1 MNKLKKSKN
10 GLRRI
15 GKKGRSTLKEIIYL
29 DTKLVNSII
38 AQNDQGLVLKRACDK
53 GQNNSN
59 SEETTQATSLNT
71 SGGVTVGAN
80 FNVNRG
86 ETNSDKQSLVYS
98 ETNKELIE
106 VATHDYALDILL
118 EILKNE
124 IADNSVEDG
133 QFIQQNGQVTFYDFK
148 KLHES
153 MDLEKLQL
161 LMPEVFQP
169 IEEIKKEISKMLKGN
184 RVKYGDIIKKLQEQ
198 VNNSLPKIFEQ
209 LNTFSDYMVDLY
221 DGAILTKINNTLSI
235 CEPENIRLKPSL
247 LSIMNLSNRKATI
260 LGIVVAKESGN
271 SSIDNLQ
278 QTNSANELISNVAN
292 SFMEIVITSFDI
304 ASEGDYYVRPI
315 AIYFE

>member
-1 MNKLKKSKN
+1 M
-10 GLRRI
+10 
-15 GKKGRSTLKEIIYL
+15 KEIIYL

-38 AQNDQGLVLKRACDK
+38 AQNDQGLVLKRAFDK
-53 GQNNSN
+53 GKTNSN

-86 ETNSDKQSLVYS
+86 ESNTDKQSLVYS

-118 EILKNE
+118 EILKDE
-124 IADNSVEDG
+124 IVNDCADDG
-133 QFIQQNGQVTFYDFK
+133 QFIQQNDRVTFYDFK
-148 KLHES
+148 KLYES
-153 MDLEKLQL
+153 MDTEKLKL
-161 LMPEVFQP
+161 LMPDIFQS
-169 IEEIKKEISKMLKGN
+169 IEKIEKELAKLSKSNKIKFEDKITELQKEL
-184 RVKYGDIIKKLQEQ
+184 D
-198 VNNSLPKIFEQ
+198 NSLPKIFKK
-209 LNTFSDYMVDLY
+209 LNTFSDYMVGLY
-221 DGAILTKINNTLSI
+221 DGAILAKINNTLSI

-247 LSIMNLSNRKATI
+247 LSIMNLSNRKATV

-278 QTNSANELISNVAN
+278 TYSANEVISNVTN

-304 ASEGDYYVRPI
+304 ASKGDYYVRPI

>member
-1 MNKLKKSKN
+1 MKKSKN

-38 AQNDQGLVLKRACDK
+38 AQNDQGLVLKRAFDK
-53 GQNNSN
+53 GETNSN

-86 ETNSDKQSLVYS
+86 ESNTDKQSLVYS

-118 EILKNE
+118 EILKDE
-124 IADNSVEDG
+124 IVNDCADDG
-133 QFIQQNGQVTFYDFK
+133 QFIQQNDRVTFYDFK
-148 KLHES
+148 KLYES
-153 MDLEKLQL
+153 MDTEKLKL
-161 LMPEVFQP
+161 LMPDIFQP
-169 IEEIKKEISKMLKGN
+169 IEKIEKELSKISKSNK
-184 RVKYGDIIKKLQEQ
+184 IKFEDKITELQKQ
-198 VNNSLPKIFEQ
+198 LDNSLPEIFKK
-209 LNTFSDYMVDLY
+209 LNTFSDYMVGLY
-221 DGAILTKINNTLSI
+221 DGAILAKINNTLSI

-278 QTNSANELISNVAN
+278 TDSANEVISNVAN
-292 SFMEIVITSFDI
+292 SFMEIVITSFNI
-304 ASEGDYYVRPI
+304 ASKGDYYVRPI

>member
-1 MNKLKKSKN
+1 M
-10 GLRRI
+10 
-15 GKKGRSTLKEIIYL
+15 KEIIYL
-29 DTKLVNSII
+29 DSKLVNSII
-38 AQNDQGLVLKRACDK
+38 AQNDQGLVLKRAFDK
-53 GQNNSN
+53 GETNSN

-86 ETNSDKQSLVYS
+86 ESNTDKQSLVYS

-118 EILKNE
+118 EILKDE
-124 IADNSVEDG
+124 IVNDCADDG
-133 QFIQQNGQVTFYDFK
+133 QFIQQNDRVTFYDFK
-148 KLHES
+148 KLYES
-153 MDLEKLQL
+153 MDTEKLKL
-161 LMPEVFQP
+161 LMPNIFQP
-169 IEEIKKEISKMLKGN
+169 IEKKEKELSKISKSNK
-184 RVKYGDIIKKLQEQ
+184 IKFEDKIAELQKQ
-198 VNNSLPKIFEQ
+198 LDNSLPKIFKK
-209 LNTFSDYMVDLY
+209 LNTFSDYMVGLY
-221 DGAILTKINNTLSI
+221 DGAILAKINNTLSI

-278 QTNSANELISNVAN
+278 TDSPNEVISNVAN

-304 ASEGDYYVRPI
+304 ASKGDYYVRPI

>member
-15 GKKGRSTLKEIIYL
+15 AKKGRSTLKEIIYL

-38 AQNDQGLVLKRACDK
+38 AQNDQGLVLKRAFDK
-53 GQNNSN
+53 GKTNSN

-86 ETNSDKQSLVYS
+86 ESNTDKQSLVYS

-118 EILKNE
+118 EILKDE
-124 IADNSVEDG
+124 IVNDCADDG
-133 QFIQQNGQVTFYDFK
+133 QFIQQNDRVTFYDFK
-148 KLHES
+148 KLYES
-153 MDLEKLQL
+153 MDTEKLKL
-161 LMPEVFQP
+161 LMPDIFQS
-169 IEEIKKEISKMLKGN
+169 IEKIEKELAKLSKSNKIKFEDKITELQKEL
-184 RVKYGDIIKKLQEQ
+184 D
-198 VNNSLPKIFEQ
+198 NSLPKIFKK
-209 LNTFSDYMVDLY
+209 LNTFSDYMVGLY
-221 DGAILTKINNTLSI
+221 DGAILAKINNTLSI

-278 QTNSANELISNVAN
+278 TDSANEVISNVAN

-304 ASEGDYYVRPI
+304 ASKGDYYVRPI

>member
-38 AQNDQGLVLKRACDK
+38 AQNDQGLVLKRAFDK
-53 GQNNSN
+53 GKTNSN
-59 SEETTQATSLNT
+59 SEETTQATSLST

-86 ETNSDKQSLVYS
+86 ESNTDKQSLVYS

-118 EILKNE
+118 EILKDE
-124 IADNSVEDG
+124 IVNDCADDG
-133 QFIQQNGQVTFYDFK
+133 QFIQQNDRVTFYDFK
-148 KLHES
+148 KLYES
-153 MDLEKLQL
+153 MDTEKLKL
-161 LMPEVFQP
+161 LMPDIFQSVEK
-169 IEEIKKEISKMLKGN
+169 IEKELSKISKSNK
-184 RVKYGDIIKKLQEQ
+184 IKFEDKITKLQKQ
-198 VNNSLPKIFEQ
+198 LDNSLPKIFKK
-209 LNTFSDYMVDLY
+209 LNTFSDYMVGLY
-221 DGAILTKINNTLSI
+221 DGAILAKINNTLSI

-278 QTNSANELISNVAN
+278 TDSANEVISNVTN

-304 ASEGDYYVRPI
+304 ASKGDYYVRPI

>member
-1 MNKLKKSKN
+1 M
-10 GLRRI
+10 
-15 GKKGRSTLKEIIYL
+15 KEIIYL

-38 AQNDQGLVLKRACDK
+38 AQNDQGLGLKRAFDK
-53 GQNNSN
+53 GETNSN

-86 ETNSDKQSLVYS
+86 ESNTDKQSLVYS

-118 EILKNE
+118 EILKDE
-124 IADNSVEDG
+124 IVNDCADDG
-133 QFIQQNGQVTFYDFK
+133 QFIQQNDRVTFYDFK
-148 KLHES
+148 KLYES
-153 MDLEKLQL
+153 MDTEKLKL
-161 LMPEVFQP
+161 LMPDIFQS
-169 IEEIKKEISKMLKGN
+169 IEKIEKELSKISKSNK
-184 RVKYGDIIKKLQEQ
+184 IKFEDKITELQKQ
-198 VNNSLPKIFEQ
+198 LDNSLPKIFKK
-209 LNTFSDYMVDLY
+209 LNTFSDYMVGLY
-221 DGAILTKINNTLSI
+221 DGAILAKINNTLSI

-278 QTNSANELISNVAN
+278 TDSANEVISNVAN

-304 ASEGDYYVRPI
+304 ASKGDYYVRPI

>member
-38 AQNDQGLVLKRACDK
+38 AQNDQGLVLKRAFDK
-53 GQNNSN
+53 GETNSN

-86 ETNSDKQSLVYS
+86 ESNTDKQSLVYS

-118 EILKNE
+118 EILKDE
-124 IADNSVEDG
+124 IVNDCADDG
-133 QFIQQNGQVTFYDFK
+133 QFIQQNDRVTFYDFK
-148 KLHES
+148 KLYES
-153 MDLEKLQL
+153 MDTEKLKL
-161 LMPEVFQP
+161 LMPDIFQP
-169 IEEIKKEISKMLKGN
+169 IEKIEKELSKISKSNK
-184 RVKYGDIIKKLQEQ
+184 IKFEDKITELQKQ
-198 VNNSLPKIFEQ
+198 LDNSLPEIFKK
-209 LNTFSDYMVDLY
+209 LNTFSDYMVGLY
-221 DGAILTKINNTLSI
+221 DGAILAKINNTLSI

-278 QTNSANELISNVAN
+278 TDSANEVISNVAN
-292 SFMEIVITSFDI
+292 SFMEIVITSFNI
-304 ASEGDYYVRPI
+304 ASKGDYYVRPI

>member
-1 MNKLKKSKN
+1 M
-10 GLRRI
+10 
-15 GKKGRSTLKEIIYL
+15 KEIIYL

-38 AQNDQGLVLKRACDK
+38 AQNDQGLVLKRAFDK
-53 GQNNSN
+53 GETNSN

-86 ETNSDKQSLVYS
+86 ESNTDKQSLVYS

-118 EILKNE
+118 EILKDE
-124 IADNSVEDG
+124 IVNDCADDG
-133 QFIQQNGQVTFYDFK
+133 QFIQQNDRVTFYDFK
-148 KLHES
+148 KLYES
-153 MDLEKLQL
+153 MDTEKLKL
-161 LMPEVFQP
+161 LMPDIFQP
-169 IEEIKKEISKMLKGN
+169 IEKIEKELYKISKSNK
-184 RVKYGDIIKKLQEQ
+184 IKFEDKRTELQKQ
-198 VNNSLPKIFEQ
+198 LDNSLPKIFKK
-209 LNTFSDYMVDLY
+209 LNTFSDYMVGLY
-221 DGAILTKINNTLSI
+221 DGAILAKINNTLSI

-278 QTNSANELISNVAN
+278 PDSANEVISNVAN

-304 ASEGDYYVRPI
+304 ASKGDYYVRPI

>member
-1 MNKLKKSKN
+1 M
-10 GLRRI
+10 
-15 GKKGRSTLKEIIYL
+15 KEIIYL

-38 AQNDQGLVLKRACDK
+38 AQNDQGLVLKRAFDK
-53 GQNNSN
+53 GETNSN

-86 ETNSDKQSLVYS
+86 ESNTDKQSLVYS

-118 EILKNE
+118 EILKDE
-124 IADNSVEDG
+124 IVNDCADDG
-133 QFIQQNGQVTFYDFK
+133 QFIQQNDRVTFYDFK
-148 KLHES
+148 KLYES
-153 MDLEKLQL
+153 MDTEKLKL
-161 LMPEVFQP
+161 LMPDIFQP
-169 IEEIKKEISKMLKGN
+169 IEKIEKELSKISKSNK
-184 RVKYGDIIKKLQEQ
+184 IKFEDKITELQKQ
-198 VNNSLPKIFEQ
+198 LDNSLPEIFKK
-209 LNTFSDYMVDLY
+209 LNTFSDYMVGLY
-221 DGAILTKINNTLSI
+221 DGAILAKINNTLSI

-278 QTNSANELISNVAN
+278 TDSANEVISNVAN
-292 SFMEIVITSFDI
+292 SFMEIVITSFNI
-304 ASEGDYYVRPI
+304 ASKGDYYVRPI

>member
-1 MNKLKKSKN
+1 M
-10 GLRRI
+10 
-15 GKKGRSTLKEIIYL
+15 KEIIYL

-38 AQNDQGLVLKRACDK
+38 AQNDQGLVLKRAFDK
-53 GQNNSN
+53 GETNSN

-86 ETNSDKQSLVYS
+86 ESNTDKQSLVYS

-118 EILKNE
+118 EILKDE
-124 IADNSVEDG
+124 IVNDCADDG
-133 QFIQQNGQVTFYDFK
+133 QFIQQNDRVTFYDFK
-148 KLHES
+148 KLYES
-153 MDLEKLQL
+153 MDTEKLKL
-161 LMPEVFQP
+161 LMPDIFQP
-169 IEEIKKEISKMLKGN
+169 IEKIEKELSKISKSNK
-184 RVKYGDIIKKLQEQ
+184 IKLEDKKTELQKQ
-198 VNNSLPKIFEQ
+198 LDNSLPEIFKK
-209 LNTFSDYMVDLY
+209 LNTFSDYMVGLY
-221 DGAILTKINNTLSI
+221 DGAILAKINNTLSI

-278 QTNSANELISNVAN
+278 TDSANEVISNVAN
-292 SFMEIVITSFDI
+292 SFMEIVITSFNI
-304 ASEGDYYVRPI
+304 ASKGDYYVRPI

>member
-1 MNKLKKSKN
+1 M
-10 GLRRI
+10 
-15 GKKGRSTLKEIIYL
+15 KEIIYL

-38 AQNDQGLVLKRACDK
+38 AQNDQGLVLKRAFDK
-53 GQNNSN
+53 GETNSN

-86 ETNSDKQSLVYS
+86 ESNTDKQSLVYS

-118 EILKNE
+118 EILKDE
-124 IADNSVEDG
+124 IVNDCADDG
-133 QFIQQNGQVTFYDFK
+133 QFIQQNDRVTFYDFK
-148 KLHES
+148 KLYES
-153 MDLEKLQL
+153 MDTEKLKL
-161 LMPEVFQP
+161 LMPDIFQP
-169 IEEIKKEISKMLKGN
+169 IEKIEKELSKISKSNK
-184 RVKYGDIIKKLQEQ
+184 IKFEDKITELQKQ
-198 VNNSLPKIFEQ
+198 LDNSLPEIFKK
-209 LNTFSDYMVDLY
+209 LNTFSDYMVVLY
-221 DGAILTKINNTLSI
+221 DGAILAKINNTLSI

-247 LSIMNLSNRKATI
+247 LSIMNLATRKATI

-278 QTNSANELISNVAN
+278 TDSANEVISNVAN
-292 SFMEIVITSFDI
+292 SFMEIVITSFNI
-304 ASEGDYYVRPI
+304 ASKGDYYVRPI

>member
-38 AQNDQGLVLKRACDK
+38 AQNDQGLVLKRAFDK
-53 GQNNSN
+53 GETNSN
-59 SEETTQATSLNT
+59 SEETTQAISLNT

-86 ETNSDKQSLVYS
+86 ESNTDKQSLVYS

-118 EILKNE
+118 EILKDE
-124 IADNSVEDG
+124 IVNDCADDG
-133 QFIQQNGQVTFYDFK
+133 QFIQQNDRVTFYDFK
-148 KLHES
+148 KLYES
-153 MDLEKLQL
+153 MDTEKLKL
-161 LMPEVFQP
+161 LMPNIFQP
-169 IEEIKKEISKMLKGN
+169 IEKIEKELSKISKSNK
-184 RVKYGDIIKKLQEQ
+184 IKFEDKITELQKQ
-198 VNNSLPKIFEQ
+198 LDNSLPEIFKK
-209 LNTFSDYMVDLY
+209 LNTFSDYMVGLY
-221 DGAILTKINNTLSI
+221 DGAILAKINNTLSI
-235 CEPENIRLKPSL
+235 CDPENIRLKPSL
-247 LSIMNLSNRKATI
+247 LSIMNSSNRKATI

-278 QTNSANELISNVAN
+278 TDSANEVISNVAN

-304 ASEGDYYVRPI
+304 ASKGDYYVRPI

>member
-15 GKKGRSTLKEIIYL
+15 GKKGRNTLKEIIYL

-38 AQNDQGLVLKRACDK
+38 AQNDQGLVLKRAFDK
-53 GQNNSN
+53 GETNSN

-86 ETNSDKQSLVYS
+86 ESNTDKQSLVYS

-118 EILKNE
+118 EILKDKIVNDC
-124 IADNSVEDG
+124 ADDG
-133 QFIQQNGQVTFYDFK
+133 QFIQQNDRVTFYDFK
-148 KLHES
+148 KLYES
-153 MDLEKLQL
+153 MDTEKLKL
-161 LMPEVFQP
+161 LMPDIFQP
-169 IEEIKKEISKMLKGN
+169 IEKIEKELSKISKSNK
-184 RVKYGDIIKKLQEQ
+184 IKFEDKIAELQKQ
-198 VNNSLPKIFEQ
+198 LDNSLPEIFKK
-209 LNTFSDYMVDLY
+209 LNTFSDYMVGLY
-221 DGAILTKINNTLSI
+221 DGAILAKINNTLSI

-278 QTNSANELISNVAN
+278 TDSANEVISNVAN

-304 ASEGDYYVRPI
+304 ASKGDYYVRPI

>member
-1 MNKLKKSKN
+1 MNKSKRLKN

-38 AQNDQGLVLKRACDK
+38 AQNDQGLVLKRAFDK
-53 GQNNSN
+53 GETNSN

-86 ETNSDKQSLVYS
+86 ESNTDKQSLVYS

-118 EILKNE
+118 EILKDE
-124 IADNSVEDG
+124 IVNGCADDG
-133 QFIQQNGQVTFYDFK
+133 QFIQQNDRVTFYDFK
-148 KLHES
+148 KLYES
-153 MDLEKLQL
+153 MDTEKLKL
-161 LMPEVFQP
+161 LMPDIFQS
-169 IEEIKKEISKMLKGN
+169 IEKIEKELSKISKSNK
-184 RVKYGDIIKKLQEQ
+184 IKLEDKKTELQKQ
-198 VNNSLPKIFEQ
+198 LDNSLPEIFKK
-209 LNTFSDYMVDLY
+209 LNTFSDYMVGLY
-221 DGAILTKINNTLSI
+221 DGAILAKINNTLSI

-278 QTNSANELISNVAN
+278 TDSANEVISNVAN
-292 SFMEIVITSFDI
+292 SFMEIVITSFNI
-304 ASEGDYYVRPI
+304 ASKGDYYVRPI

>member
-10 GLRRI
+10 GLRRL

-38 AQNDQGLVLKRACDK
+38 AQNDQGLVLKRAFDK
-53 GQNNSN
+53 GETNSN
-59 SEETTQATSLNT
+59 SEETTQAISLNT

-86 ETNSDKQSLVYS
+86 ESNTDKQSLVYS

-118 EILKNE
+118 EILKDE
-124 IADNSVEDG
+124 IVNDCADDG
-133 QFIQQNGQVTFYDFK
+133 QFIQQNDRVTFYDFK
-148 KLHES
+148 KLYES
-153 MDLEKLQL
+153 MDTEKLKL
-161 LMPEVFQP
+161 LMPNIFQP
-169 IEEIKKEISKMLKGN
+169 IEKIEKELSKISKSNK
-184 RVKYGDIIKKLQEQ
+184 IKFEDKITELQKQ
-198 VNNSLPKIFEQ
+198 LDNSLPEIFKK
-209 LNTFSDYMVDLY
+209 LNTFSDYMVGLY
-221 DGAILTKINNTLSI
+221 DGAILAKINNTLSI
-235 CEPENIRLKPSL
+235 CDPENIRLKPSL
-247 LSIMNLSNRKATI
+247 LSIMNSSNRKATI

-278 QTNSANELISNVAN
+278 TDSANEVISNVAN

-304 ASEGDYYVRPI
+304 ASKGDYYVRPI

>member
-1 MNKLKKSKN
+1 M
-10 GLRRI
+10 
-15 GKKGRSTLKEIIYL
+15 KEIIYL

-38 AQNDQGLVLKRACDK
+38 AQNDQGLVLKRAFDK
-53 GQNNSN
+53 GETNSN

-86 ETNSDKQSLVYS
+86 ESNTDKQSLVYS

-118 EILKNE
+118 EILKDE
-124 IADNSVEDG
+124 IVNDCADDG
-133 QFIQQNGQVTFYDFK
+133 QFIQQNDRVTFYDFK
-148 KLHES
+148 KLYES
-153 MDLEKLQL
+153 MDTEKLKL
-161 LMPEVFQP
+161 LMPDIFQS
-169 IEEIKKEISKMLKGN
+169 IEKIEKELSKISKSNK
-184 RVKYGDIIKKLQEQ
+184 IKFEDKITELQKQ
-198 VNNSLPKIFEQ
+198 LDNSLPKIFKK
-209 LNTFSDYMVDLY
+209 LNTFSDYMVGLY
-221 DGAILTKINNTLSI
+221 DGAILAKINNTLSI

-278 QTNSANELISNVAN
+278 PDSANEVISNVAN

-304 ASEGDYYVRPI
+304 ASKGDYYVRPI

>member
-38 AQNDQGLVLKRACDK
+38 AQNDQGLVLKRAFDK
-53 GQNNSN
+53 GETNSN

-80 FNVNRG
+80 FNVNQG
-86 ETNSDKQSLVYS
+86 ESNTDKQSLVYS

-118 EILKNE
+118 EILKDE
-124 IADNSVEDG
+124 IVNDCADDG
-133 QFIQQNGQVTFYDFK
+133 QFIQQNDRVTFYDFK
-148 KLHES
+148 KLYES
-153 MDLEKLQL
+153 MDTEKLKL
-161 LMPEVFQP
+161 LMPDIFQP
-169 IEEIKKEISKMLKGN
+169 IEKIEKELSKISKSNK
-184 RVKYGDIIKKLQEQ
+184 IKFEDKITELQKQ
-198 VNNSLPKIFEQ
+198 LDNSLPEIFKK
-209 LNTFSDYMVDLY
+209 LNTFSDYMVGLY
-221 DGAILTKINNTLSI
+221 DGAILAKINNTLSI

-278 QTNSANELISNVAN
+278 TDSANEVISNVAN
-292 SFMEIVITSFDI
+292 SFMEIVITSFNI
-304 ASEGDYYVRPI
+304 ASKGDYYVRPI

>member
-38 AQNDQGLVLKRACDK
+38 AQNDKGLVLKRAFDK
-53 GQNNSN
+53 GETNSN

-86 ETNSDKQSLVYS
+86 ESNTDKQSLVYS

-118 EILKNE
+118 EILKDE
-124 IADNSVEDG
+124 IVNDCADDG
-133 QFIQQNGQVTFYDFK
+133 QFIQQNDRVTFYDFK
-148 KLHES
+148 KLYES
-153 MDLEKLQL
+153 MDTEKLKL
-161 LMPEVFQP
+161 LMPDIFQP
-169 IEEIKKEISKMLKGN
+169 IEKIEKELSKISKSNK
-184 RVKYGDIIKKLQEQ
+184 IKFEDKITELQKQ
-198 VNNSLPKIFEQ
+198 LDNSLPEIFKK
-209 LNTFSDYMVDLY
+209 LNTFSDYMVGLY
-221 DGAILTKINNTLSI
+221 DGAILAKINNTLSI

-278 QTNSANELISNVAN
+278 TDSANEVISNVAN
-292 SFMEIVITSFDI
+292 SFMEIVITSFNI
-304 ASEGDYYVRPI
+304 ASKGDYYVRPI

>member
-15 GKKGRSTLKEIIYL
+15 GKKGRSALKEIIYL

-38 AQNDQGLVLKRACDK
+38 AQNDQGLVLKRAFDK
-53 GQNNSN
+53 GETNSN

-86 ETNSDKQSLVYS
+86 ESNTDKQSLVYS

-118 EILKNE
+118 EILKDE
-124 IADNSVEDG
+124 IVNDCADDG
-133 QFIQQNGQVTFYDFK
+133 QFIQQNDRVTFYDFK
-148 KLHES
+148 KLYES
-153 MDLEKLQL
+153 MDTEKLKL
-161 LMPEVFQP
+161 LMPDIFQS
-169 IEEIKKEISKMLKGN
+169 IEKIEKELSKISKSK
-184 RVKYGDIIKKLQEQ
+184 KIKFEDKITELQKQ
-198 VNNSLPKIFEQ
+198 LDNSLPKIFKK
-209 LNTFSDYMVDLY
+209 LNTFSDYMVGLY
-221 DGAILTKINNTLSI
+221 DGAILAKINNTLSI

-278 QTNSANELISNVAN
+278 TDSANEVISNVAN

-304 ASEGDYYVRPI
+304 ASKGDYYVRPI

>member
-1 MNKLKKSKN
+1 M
-10 GLRRI
+10 
-15 GKKGRSTLKEIIYL
+15 KEIIYL

-38 AQNDQGLVLKRACDK
+38 AQNDQGLVLKRAFDK
-53 GQNNSN
+53 GKTNSN
-59 SEETTQATSLNT
+59 SEETTQATSLST

-86 ETNSDKQSLVYS
+86 ESNTDKQSLVYS

-118 EILKNE
+118 EILKDE
-124 IADNSVEDG
+124 IVNDCADDG
-133 QFIQQNGQVTFYDFK
+133 QFIQQNDRVTFYDFK
-148 KLHES
+148 KLYES
-153 MDLEKLQL
+153 MDTEKLKL
-161 LMPEVFQP
+161 LMPDIFQSVEK
-169 IEEIKKEISKMLKGN
+169 IEKELSKISKSNK
-184 RVKYGDIIKKLQEQ
+184 IKFEDKITKLQKQ
-198 VNNSLPKIFEQ
+198 LDNSLPKIFKK
-209 LNTFSDYMVDLY
+209 LNTFSDYMVGLY
-221 DGAILTKINNTLSI
+221 DGAILAKINNTLSI

-278 QTNSANELISNVAN
+278 TDSANEVISNVTN

-304 ASEGDYYVRPI
+304 ASKGDYYVRPI

>member
-1 MNKLKKSKN
+1 M
-10 GLRRI
+10 
-15 GKKGRSTLKEIIYL
+15 KEIIYL

-38 AQNDQGLVLKRACDK
+38 AQNDQGLVLKRAFDK
-53 GQNNSN
+53 GETNSN

-86 ETNSDKQSLVYS
+86 ESNTDKQSLVYS

-118 EILKNE
+118 EILKDKIVNDC
-124 IADNSVEDG
+124 ADDG
-133 QFIQQNGQVTFYDFK
+133 QFIQQNDRVTFYDFK
-148 KLHES
+148 KLYES
-153 MDLEKLQL
+153 MDTGKLKL
-161 LMPEVFQP
+161 LMPDIFQP
-169 IEEIKKEISKMLKGN
+169 IEKIEKELSKISKSNK
-184 RVKYGDIIKKLQEQ
+184 IKFEDKIAELQKQ
-198 VNNSLPKIFEQ
+198 LDNSLPEIFKK
-209 LNTFSDYMVDLY
+209 LNTFSDYMVGLY
-221 DGAILTKINNTLSI
+221 DGAILAKINNTLSI

-278 QTNSANELISNVAN
+278 TDSANEVISNVAN

-304 ASEGDYYVRPI
+304 ASKGDYYVRPI

>member
-1 MNKLKKSKN
+1 MNKSKRLKN

-38 AQNDQGLVLKRACDK
+38 AQNDQGLVLKRAFDK
-53 GQNNSN
+53 GETNSN

-86 ETNSDKQSLVYS
+86 ESNTDKQSLVYS

-118 EILKNE
+118 EILKDE
-124 IADNSVEDG
+124 IVNGCADDG
-133 QFIQQNGQVTFYDFK
+133 QFIQQNDRVTFYDFK
-148 KLHES
+148 KLYES
-153 MDLEKLQL
+153 MDTEKLKL
-161 LMPEVFQP
+161 LMPDIFQS
-169 IEEIKKEISKMLKGN
+169 IEKIEKELSKISKSNK
-184 RVKYGDIIKKLQEQ
+184 IKFEDKITELQKQ
-198 VNNSLPKIFEQ
+198 LDNSLPEIFKK
-209 LNTFSDYMVDLY
+209 LNTFSDYMVGLY
-221 DGAILTKINNTLSI
+221 DGAILAKINNTLSI

-278 QTNSANELISNVAN
+278 TDSANEVISNVAN
-292 SFMEIVITSFDI
+292 SFMEIVITSFNI
-304 ASEGDYYVRPI
+304 ASKGDYYVRPI

>member
-1 MNKLKKSKN
+1 MNKSKRLKN

-38 AQNDQGLVLKRACDK
+38 AQNDQGLVLKRAFDK
-53 GQNNSN
+53 GETNSN

-86 ETNSDKQSLVYS
+86 ESNTDKQSLVYS

-118 EILKNE
+118 EILKDE
-124 IADNSVEDG
+124 IVNDCANDG
-133 QFIQQNGQVTFYDFK
+133 QFIQQNDRVTFYDFK
-148 KLHES
+148 KLYES
-153 MDLEKLQL
+153 MDTEKLKL
-161 LMPEVFQP
+161 LMPDIFQP
-169 IEEIKKEISKMLKGN
+169 IEKIEKELSKVSKSNKIKFE
-184 RVKYGDIIKKLQEQ
+184 DKKTELQKQ
-198 VNNSLPKIFEQ
+198 LDNSLPKIFKK
-209 LNTFSDYMVDLY
+209 LNTFSDYMVGLY
-221 DGAILTKINNTLSI
+221 DGAILAKINNTLSI

-278 QTNSANELISNVAN
+278 TDSANEVISNVAN
-292 SFMEIVITSFDI
+292 SFMEIIITSFDI
-304 ASEGDYYVRPI
+304 ASKGDYYVRPI

>member
-1 MNKLKKSKN
+1 M
-10 GLRRI
+10 
-15 GKKGRSTLKEIIYL
+15 KEIIYL

-38 AQNDQGLVLKRACDK
+38 AQNDQGLVLKRAFDK
-53 GQNNSN
+53 GKTNSN

-86 ETNSDKQSLVYS
+86 ESNTDKQSLVYS

-118 EILKNE
+118 EILKDE
-124 IADNSVEDG
+124 IVNDCADDG
-133 QFIQQNGQVTFYDFK
+133 QFIQQNDRVTFYDFK
-148 KLHES
+148 KLYES
-153 MDLEKLQL
+153 MDTEKLKL
-161 LMPEVFQP
+161 LMPDIFQP
-169 IEEIKKEISKMLKGN
+169 IEKIEKELYKISKSNK
-184 RVKYGDIIKKLQEQ
+184 IKFEDKITELQKQ
-198 VNNSLPKIFEQ
+198 LDNSLPKIFKK
-209 LNTFSDYMVDLY
+209 LNTFSDYMVGLY
-221 DGAILTKINNTLSI
+221 DGAILAKINNTLSI

-278 QTNSANELISNVAN
+278 TDSANEVISNVAN

-304 ASEGDYYVRPI
+304 ASKGDYYVRPI

>member
-38 AQNDQGLVLKRACDK
+38 AQNDQGLVLKRAFDK
-53 GQNNSN
+53 GETNSN

-86 ETNSDKQSLVYS
+86 ESNTDKQSLVYS

-118 EILKNE
+118 EILKDE
-124 IADNSVEDG
+124 IVNGCADDG
-133 QFIQQNGQVTFYDFK
+133 QFIQQNDRVTFYDFK
-148 KLHES
+148 KLYES
-153 MDLEKLQL
+153 MDTEKLKL
-161 LMPEVFQP
+161 LMPDIFQS
-169 IEEIKKEISKMLKGN
+169 IEKIEKELSKISKSNK
-184 RVKYGDIIKKLQEQ
+184 IKLEDKKTELQKQ
-198 VNNSLPKIFEQ
+198 LDNSLPEIFKK
-209 LNTFSDYMVDLY
+209 LNTFSDYMVGLY
-221 DGAILTKINNTLSI
+221 DGAILAKINNTLSI

-278 QTNSANELISNVAN
+278 TDSANEVISNVAN
-292 SFMEIVITSFDI
+292 SFMEIVITSFNI
-304 ASEGDYYVRPI
+304 ASKGDYYVRPI

>member
-10 GLRRI
+10 GLRKI

-38 AQNDQGLVLKRACDK
+38 AQNDQGLVLKRAFDK
-53 GQNNSN
+53 GKTNSN

-86 ETNSDKQSLVYS
+86 ESNTDKQSLVYS

-118 EILKNE
+118 EILKDE
-124 IADNSVEDG
+124 IVNDCADDG
-133 QFIQQNGQVTFYDFK
+133 QFIQQNDRVTFYDFK
-148 KLHES
+148 KLYES
-153 MDLEKLQL
+153 MDTEKLKL
-161 LMPEVFQP
+161 LMPDIFQSVEK
-169 IEEIKKEISKMLKGN
+169 IEKELSKISKSNK
-184 RVKYGDIIKKLQEQ
+184 IKFEDKITELQKQ
-198 VNNSLPKIFEQ
+198 LDNSLPKIFKK
-209 LNTFSDYMVDLY
+209 LNTFSDYMVGLY
-221 DGAILTKINNTLSI
+221 DGAILAKINNTLSI

-278 QTNSANELISNVAN
+278 TDSANEVISNVTN

-304 ASEGDYYVRPI
+304 ASKGDYYVRPI

>member
-15 GKKGRSTLKEIIYL
+15 GKKGRSTLKKIIYL

-38 AQNDQGLVLKRACDK
+38 AQNDQGLVLKRAFDK
-53 GQNNSN
+53 GKTNSN

-86 ETNSDKQSLVYS
+86 ESNTDKQSLVYS

-118 EILKNE
+118 EILKDE
-124 IADNSVEDG
+124 IVNDCADDG
-133 QFIQQNGQVTFYDFK
+133 QFIQQNDRVTFYDFK
-148 KLHES
+148 KLYES
-153 MDLEKLQL
+153 MDTEKLKL
-161 LMPEVFQP
+161 LMPDIFQS
-169 IEEIKKEISKMLKGN
+169 IEKIEKELAKLSKSNKIKFEDKITELQKEL
-184 RVKYGDIIKKLQEQ
+184 D
-198 VNNSLPKIFEQ
+198 NSLPKIFKK
-209 LNTFSDYMVDLY
+209 LNTFSDYMVGLY
-221 DGAILTKINNTLSI
+221 DGAILAKINNTLSI

-278 QTNSANELISNVAN
+278 TDSANEVISNVTN

-304 ASEGDYYVRPI
+304 ASKGDYYVRPI

>member
-38 AQNDQGLVLKRACDK
+38 AQNDQGLVLKRAFDK
-53 GQNNSN
+53 GETNSN

-86 ETNSDKQSLVYS
+86 ESNTDKQSLVYS

-118 EILKNE
+118 EILKDE
-124 IADNSVEDG
+124 IVNDCADDG
-133 QFIQQNGQVTFYDFK
+133 QFIQQNDRVTFYDFK
-148 KLHES
+148 KLYES
-153 MDLEKLQL
+153 MDTEKLKL
-161 LMPEVFQP
+161 PMPDIFQP
-169 IEEIKKEISKMLKGN
+169 IEKIEKELSKISKSNK
-184 RVKYGDIIKKLQEQ
+184 IKFEDKITELQKQ
-198 VNNSLPKIFEQ
+198 LDNSLPEIFKK
-209 LNTFSDYMVDLY
+209 LNTFSDYMVGLY
-221 DGAILTKINNTLSI
+221 DGAILAKINNTLSI

-278 QTNSANELISNVAN
+278 TDSANEVISNVAN
-292 SFMEIVITSFDI
+292 SFMEIVITSFNI
-304 ASEGDYYVRPI
+304 ASKGDYYVRPI

>member
-1 MNKLKKSKN
+1 MNKSKRLKN

-38 AQNDQGLVLKRACDK
+38 AQNDQGLVLKRAFDK
-53 GQNNSN
+53 GETNSN

-71 SGGVTVGAN
+71 SGGVTVGTN

-86 ETNSDKQSLVYS
+86 ESNTDKQSLVYS

-118 EILKNE
+118 EILKDE
-124 IADNSVEDG
+124 IVNDCADDG
-133 QFIQQNGQVTFYDFK
+133 QFIQQNDRVTFYDFK
-148 KLHES
+148 KLYES
-153 MDLEKLQL
+153 MDTEKLKL
-161 LMPEVFQP
+161 LMPDIFQP
-169 IEEIKKEISKMLKGN
+169 IEKIEKELSKISKSNK
-184 RVKYGDIIKKLQEQ
+184 IKFEDKITELQKQ
-198 VNNSLPKIFEQ
+198 LDNSLPEIFKK
-209 LNTFSDYMVDLY
+209 LNTFSDYMVGLY
-221 DGAILTKINNTLSI
+221 DGAILAKINNTLSI

-278 QTNSANELISNVAN
+278 TDSANEVISNVAN
-292 SFMEIVITSFDI
+292 SFMEIVITSFNI
-304 ASEGDYYVRPI
+304 ASKGDYYVRPI

>member
-38 AQNDQGLVLKRACDK
+38 AQNDQGLVLKRAFDK
-53 GQNNSN
+53 GETNSN

-86 ETNSDKQSLVYS
+86 ESNADKQSLVYS

-118 EILKNE
+118 EILKDE
-124 IADNSVEDG
+124 IVNDCADDG
-133 QFIQQNGQVTFYDFK
+133 QFIQQIDRVTFYDFK
-148 KLHES
+148 KLYES
-153 MDLEKLQL
+153 MDTEKLKL
-161 LMPEVFQP
+161 LMPDIFQP
-169 IEEIKKEISKMLKGN
+169 IEKIEKELSKISKSNK
-184 RVKYGDIIKKLQEQ
+184 IKFEDKITELQKQ
-198 VNNSLPKIFEQ
+198 LDNSLPKIFKK
-209 LNTFSDYMVDLY
+209 LNTFSDYMVGLY
-221 DGAILTKINNTLSI
+221 DGAILAKINNTLSI

-278 QTNSANELISNVAN
+278 TDSANKVISNVAS

-304 ASEGDYYVRPI
+304 ASKGDYYVRPI

>member
-15 GKKGRSTLKEIIYL
+15 AKKGRSTLKEIIYL

-38 AQNDQGLVLKRACDK
+38 AQNDQGLVLKRAFDK
-53 GQNNSN
+53 GKTNSN

-86 ETNSDKQSLVYS
+86 ESNTDKQSLVYS

-118 EILKNE
+118 EILKDE
-124 IADNSVEDG
+124 IVNDCADDG
-133 QFIQQNGQVTFYDFK
+133 QFIQQNDRVTFYDFK
-148 KLHES
+148 KLYES
-153 MDLEKLQL
+153 MDTEKLKL
-161 LMPEVFQP
+161 LMPDIFQP
-169 IEEIKKEISKMLKGN
+169 IEKIEKELYKISKSNK
-184 RVKYGDIIKKLQEQ
+184 IKFEDKRTELQKQ
-198 VNNSLPKIFEQ
+198 LDNSLPKIFKK
-209 LNTFSDYMVDLY
+209 LNTFSDYMVGLY
-221 DGAILTKINNTLSI
+221 DGAILAKINNTLSI

-278 QTNSANELISNVAN
+278 TDSANEVISNVAN

-304 ASEGDYYVRPI
+304 ASKGDYYVRPI

>member
-15 GKKGRSTLKEIIYL
+15 AKKGRSTLKEIIYL

-38 AQNDQGLVLKRACDK
+38 AQNDQGLVLKRAFDK
-53 GQNNSN
+53 GKTNSN

-86 ETNSDKQSLVYS
+86 ESNTDKQSLVYS

-118 EILKNE
+118 EILKDE
-124 IADNSVEDG
+124 IVNDCADDG
-133 QFIQQNGQVTFYDFK
+133 QFIQQNDRVTFYDFK
-148 KLHES
+148 KLYES
-153 MDLEKLQL
+153 MDTEKLKL
-161 LMPEVFQP
+161 LMPDIFQS
-169 IEEIKKEISKMLKGN
+169 IEKIEKELSKISKSNK
-184 RVKYGDIIKKLQEQ
+184 IKFEDKITELQKQ
-198 VNNSLPKIFEQ
+198 LDNSLPKIFKK
-209 LNTFSDYMVDLY
+209 LNTFSDYMVGLY
-221 DGAILTKINNTLSI
+221 DGAILAKINNTLSI

-278 QTNSANELISNVAN
+278 PDSANEVISNVAN
-292 SFMEIVITSFDI
+292 SFMKIVITSFDI
-304 ASEGDYYVRPI
+304 ASKGDYYVRPI

>member
-1 MNKLKKSKN
+1 M
-10 GLRRI
+10 
-15 GKKGRSTLKEIIYL
+15 KEIIYL

-38 AQNDQGLVLKRACDK
+38 AQNDQGLVLKRAFDK
-53 GQNNSN
+53 GETNSN

-86 ETNSDKQSLVYS
+86 ESNTDKQSLVYS

-118 EILKNE
+118 EILKDE
-124 IADNSVEDG
+124 IVNDCADDG
-133 QFIQQNGQVTFYDFK
+133 QFIQQNDRVTFYDFK
-148 KLHES
+148 KLYES
-153 MDLEKLQL
+153 MDTEKLKL
-161 LMPEVFQP
+161 LMPDIFQP
-169 IEEIKKEISKMLKGN
+169 IEKIEKELSKISKSNK
-184 RVKYGDIIKKLQEQ
+184 IKFEDKITELQKQ
-198 VNNSLPKIFEQ
+198 LDNSLPEIFKK
-209 LNTFSDYMVDLY
+209 LNTFSDYMVGLY
-221 DGAILTKINNTLSI
+221 DGAILAKINNTLSI

-278 QTNSANELISNVAN
+278 TDSANKVISNVAS
-292 SFMEIVITSFDI
+292 SFMEIVITSFNI
-304 ASEGDYYVRPI
+304 ASKGDYYVRPI

>member
-1 MNKLKKSKN
+1 M
-10 GLRRI
+10 
-15 GKKGRSTLKEIIYL
+15 KEIIYL

-38 AQNDQGLVLKRACDK
+38 AQNDQGLVLKRAFDK
-53 GQNNSN
+53 GKTNSN

-86 ETNSDKQSLVYS
+86 ESNTDKQSLVYS

-118 EILKNE
+118 EILKDE
-124 IADNSVEDG
+124 IVNDCADDG
-133 QFIQQNGQVTFYDFK
+133 QFIQQNDRVTFYDFK
-148 KLHES
+148 KLYES
-153 MDLEKLQL
+153 MDTEKLKL
-161 LMPEVFQP
+161 LMPDIFQS
-169 IEEIKKEISKMLKGN
+169 IEKIEKELSKISKSNK
-184 RVKYGDIIKKLQEQ
+184 IKFEDKITELQKQ
-198 VNNSLPKIFEQ
+198 LDNSLPKIFKK
-209 LNTFSDYMVDLY
+209 LNTFSDYMVGLY
-221 DGAILTKINNTLSI
+221 DGAILAKINNTLSI

-278 QTNSANELISNVAN
+278 TDSANEVISNVAN

-304 ASEGDYYVRPI
+304 ASKGDYYVRPI

>member
-1 MNKLKKSKN
+1 M
-10 GLRRI
+10 
-15 GKKGRSTLKEIIYL
+15 KEIIYL

-38 AQNDQGLVLKRACDK
+38 AQNDQGLVLKRAFDK
-53 GQNNSN
+53 GKTNSN

-86 ETNSDKQSLVYS
+86 ESNTDKQSLVYS

-118 EILKNE
+118 EILKDE
-124 IADNSVEDG
+124 IVNDCADDG
-133 QFIQQNGQVTFYDFK
+133 QFIQQNDRVTFYDFK
-148 KLHES
+148 KLYES
-153 MDLEKLQL
+153 MDTEKLKL
-161 LMPEVFQP
+161 LMPDIFQP
-169 IEEIKKEISKMLKGN
+169 IEKIEKELYKISKSNK
-184 RVKYGDIIKKLQEQ
+184 IKFEDKRTELQKQ
-198 VNNSLPKIFEQ
+198 LDNSLPKIFKK
-209 LNTFSDYMVDLY
+209 LNTFSDYMVGLY
-221 DGAILTKINNTLSI
+221 DGAILAKINNTLSI

-278 QTNSANELISNVAN
+278 PDSANEVISNVAN

-304 ASEGDYYVRPI
+304 ASKGDYYVRPI

>member
-1 MNKLKKSKN
+1 MNKSKRLKN

-38 AQNDQGLVLKRACDK
+38 AQNDQGLVLKRVFDK
-53 GQNNSN
+53 GETNSN

-86 ETNSDKQSLVYS
+86 ESNTDKQSLVYS

-118 EILKNE
+118 EILKDE
-124 IADNSVEDG
+124 IVNGCADDG
-133 QFIQQNGQVTFYDFK
+133 QFIQQNDRVTFYDFK
-148 KLHES
+148 KLYES
-153 MDLEKLQL
+153 MDTEKLKL
-161 LMPEVFQP
+161 LMPDIFQS
-169 IEEIKKEISKMLKGN
+169 IEKIEKELSKISKSNK
-184 RVKYGDIIKKLQEQ
+184 IKLEDKKTELQKQ
-198 VNNSLPKIFEQ
+198 LDNSLPEIFKK
-209 LNTFSDYMVDLY
+209 LNTFSDYMVGLY
-221 DGAILTKINNTLSI
+221 DGAILAKINNTLSI

-278 QTNSANELISNVAN
+278 TDSANEVISNVAN
-292 SFMEIVITSFDI
+292 SFMEIVITSFNI
-304 ASEGDYYVRPI
+304 ASKGDYYVRPI